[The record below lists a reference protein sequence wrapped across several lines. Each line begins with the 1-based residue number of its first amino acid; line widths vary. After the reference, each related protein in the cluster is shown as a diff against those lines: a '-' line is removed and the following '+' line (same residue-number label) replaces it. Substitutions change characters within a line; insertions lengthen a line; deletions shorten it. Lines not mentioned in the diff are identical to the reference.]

1 MAAGSSGA
9 VAAVYLCMV
18 VLNLGPLFG
27 YTTHLAPLIKQHA
40 GDTSLFA
47 PATWLNINHFGHG
60 RHVIYSTFT
69 WHSWHTLSNTKKG
82 HKRKKENIGLLAL
95 LCLLLSGD
103 IHPCPGPGVVSIDL
117 TAGSPAAELHTPPA
131 GFRRGWLAEQLAPP
145 AGLCGLALTAADLA
159 AGPLPTP
166 SEDYGG
172 GRIAPTPSENCGT
185 APGASGLA
193 AEIHALPA
201 GFRRGK
207 LAEQLALPTCLSGL
221 ALTATGLAAGS
232 ISTPSEDWGPAPKA
246 KGIAAEI
253 HASPA
258 GFRRGKLAEQ
268 LALPEDCGSAPMAS
282 SLATENHKPT
292 ASSVCST
299 INNGTEDRLDDV
311 VGLDTKSTEDWR
323 EYLIHYDLKHRKTK
337 LESDEEDK
345 TLTKR
350 LLEIQVAEK
359 GK

>member
-1 MAAGSSGA
+1 MG
-9 VAAVYLCMV
+9 

-27 YTTHLAPLIKQHA
+27 YTTHLAPLVKQHA
-40 GDTSLFA
+40 GNESLFA
-47 PATWLNINHFGHG
+47 PATWLNIKHFGHG
-60 RHVIYSTFT
+60 RHVIYSTFI
-69 WHSWHTLSNTKKG
+69 WHSWQTLSNTKKG

-117 TAGSPAAELHTPPA
+117 TAGGPAAELHTPPA
-131 GFRRGWLAEQLAPP
+131 GFRRGWPAEQLASP

-166 SEDYGG
+166 SEDCGSAPTG
-172 GRIAPTPSENCGT
+172 TAPRAGSRVAEINTQPSNFRRGRIAPTPSENCGS
-185 APGASGLA
+185 ALGASGLA
-193 AEIHALPA
+193 EEIHASPA

-207 LAEQLALPTCLSGL
+207 LAEQLVLPTGLCGL

-253 HASPA
+253 HASPP

-268 LALPEDCGSAPMAS
+268 LALLEYCGSAPMAS

-299 INNGTEDRLDDV
+299 VNNGTEGDC
-311 VGLDTKSTEDWR
+311 S
-323 EYLIHYDLKHRKTK
+323 
-337 LESDEEDK
+337 SS
-345 TLTKR
+345 
-350 LLEIQVAEK
+350 
-359 GK
+359 